1 MKKIKHPHLP
11 LYYEISREI
20 IAKIQNGELKPG
32 MQIPSENEIIKTYH
46 VSNTTARRILLEI
59 ESQGWAVRVK
69 GKGTYVHRKKIE
81 RSATRI
87 LGFTRNMIE
96 AGFTPSTKVLKSCV
110 RQKGYSKMVA
120 GRRYFIKGP
129 VFEVHRLRF
138 ADHIPMMM
146 EKRFISMQ
154 FCPDLDKNDLN
165 GSLYDLYD
173 KVYNIRLSEMIQ
185 DLSAV
190 MMEPDILSCF
200 SLEKSIPA
208 ILIEGVTMCGKEMI
222 LELEESYYRGDKYRF
237 TVRAT

>member
-1 MKKIKHPHLP
+1 MSNSKHPHLP

-20 IAKIQNGELKPG
+20 IAKIQHGDLLPG
-32 MQIPSENEIIKTYH
+32 MQVPSENEIIKTYK

-69 GKGTYVHRKKIE
+69 GKGTYVSRKKIE

-96 AGFTPSTKVLKSCV
+96 AGFKPSTKVLKSRT
-110 RQKGYSKMVA
+110 RQKGYATEVG
-120 GRRYFIKGP
+120 GRRYVIKGP

-138 ADHIPMMM
+138 ADDIPMML

-154 FCPDLDKNDLN
+154 FCPDMEKNDLS

-173 KVYNIRLSEMIQ
+173 QVYNIRLSEVIQ

-190 MMEPDILSCF
+190 MMDPKVLTCF
-200 SLEKSIPA
+200 KLEDPIPA
-208 ILIEGVTMCGKEMI
+208 MLIEGVTLCGKEMI
-222 LELEESYYRGDKYRF
+222 LEMEESYYRGDKYRF